1 MTDRRERAAA
11 RLLGEL
17 RPAVADPRVL
27 DAIAATPRELFV
39 PPDLRRRAYAN
50 EPQPIGGG
58 QTISQPL
65 VVARMVDLLELEPT
79 DLVLDVGTGSGW
91 HAAVISRLVRHV
103 HGIERDV
110 ALAEQARR
118 NFESAGIDHV
128 DVVVGDGF
136 GGLPEHAPFDAINV
150 AAAAPPAALATL
162 ERQLADGGRLVA
174 PMAGADQRLVLTRRA
189 GDRFVR
195 RGLEPVRFVPL
206 VPGLAE

>member
-11 RLLGEL
+11 RLLAEL
-17 RPAVADPRVL
+17 RPAIANPRVL

-39 PPDLRRRAYAN
+39 PPDLRRRAYDN

-91 HAAVISRLVRHV
+91 HAAVISRLARHV
-103 HGIERDV
+103 HGIERDA
-110 ALAEQARR
+110 ALAELARR
-118 NFESAGIDHV
+118 NFEAAGIDHA
-128 DVVVGDGF
+128 DVVVGDAF

-162 ERQLADGGRLVA
+162 ERQLVDGGRLVA
-174 PMAGADQRLVLTRRA
+174 PIAGADQRLVLTRRA